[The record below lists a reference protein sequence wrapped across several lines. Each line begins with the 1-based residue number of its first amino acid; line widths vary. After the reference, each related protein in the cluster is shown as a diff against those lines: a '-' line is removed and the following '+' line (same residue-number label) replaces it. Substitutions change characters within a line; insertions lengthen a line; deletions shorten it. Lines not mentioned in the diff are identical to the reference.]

1 MCTDLT
7 PHVLHMQSLKLRS
20 FAEKS
25 HLFWKNTEN
34 LRKKVKCAS
43 ASHHILLYAQ
53 LDVQLFVDPEKLWW
67 KNWIICIFWKNT
79 KIKGE
84 NYMGIFLHILFTHLN
99 FMPFVDPEKT
109 VLTKSHPATQPHTQ
123 LVQSLHSAK
132 TDVTWI
138 TTKMNT
144 FIIMHISAVQYNN
157 MMKMVNDCWRLVTMS
172 NKQHYTVNHLTTT
185 SHTLRCNDMA
195 HSSTNLN
202 WLNHQ
207 Q

>member
-1 MCTDLT
+1 MCISLP
-7 PHVLHMQSLKLRS
+7 PHFAICTVGRSAFRRSREIVMKKL
-20 FAEKS
+20 
-25 HLFWKNTEN
+25 NY
-34 LRKKVKCAS
+34 
-43 ASHHILLYAQ
+43 LY
-53 LDVQLFVDPEKLWW
+53 
-67 KNWIICIFWKNT
+67 FWKNT